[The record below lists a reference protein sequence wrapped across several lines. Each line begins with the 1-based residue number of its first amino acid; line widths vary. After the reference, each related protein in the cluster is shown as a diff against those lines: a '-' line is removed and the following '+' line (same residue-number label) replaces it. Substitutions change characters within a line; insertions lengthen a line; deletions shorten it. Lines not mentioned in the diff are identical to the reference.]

1 MRLESR
7 VDYVVDNIILFI
19 PFQICWSNVI
29 PSKMAEGIAS
39 ILLLTTSMVIGLS
52 SGNLGWEYIFIIFVL
67 LELSDIL
74 LWLVKRDTE
83 DISISL

>member
-39 ILLLTTSMVIGLS
+39 ILLLTTSMVRAQI
-52 SGNLGWEYIFIIFVL
+52 
-67 LELSDIL
+67 
-74 LWLVKRDTE
+74 
-83 DISISL
+83 